1 MIRKLLL
8 FLFLLAWLPGGV
20 CARIVF
26 ADLQNSKLV
35 DWGAPKSDND
45 GQRFELTTQ
54 NGVSY
59 TYRVPGNTK
68 LGENNWYGFSLWEIP
83 VDELKFD
90 AKLDED
96 ITVVADAQYTK
107 YPFKVSVSLVKRSDG
122 SLERLTYPD
131 DVVIPT
137 TANSKGLYIAT
148 VKLNDLL
155 SGKDLTQYTSLA
167 ILLVR
172 QRQSNDD
179 YGNITIRQVY
189 LHQNTSTNEI
199 TYDPV
204 NGSHYVDLNSDAWSA
219 WGCVSIKRENGKM
232 EVTVAPKTKADGTYY
247 TEDNGSPRVLGGL
260 VLDIGQRDFTKV
272 LRVQM
277 NQEGGRVKGVY
288 ITGEGAQNNLT
299 GKLLNYLDV
308 VKQDGTDINGNQK
321 FWYSQYDFR
330 YIPYQHESQSVRS
343 MEWTT
348 EWPYGNVKSTTHL
361 PKDFTGQTMSISQF
375 LITYD
380 VFRAEPW
387 HEASLRNAPLY
398 SINNGTVSIDDGHF
412 NYTTGLEVTGNNTY
426 IEDWRVIYGSNLGLY
441 NSRYADVK
449 GIDQIK
455 IYATENLAF
464 EAVFDLPPN
473 SWENSK
479 IVQSGKAVP
488 VSDSYK
494 NTYQGKNDHNQ
505 YYVYTIDVPHDAS
518 RLHIL
523 KLIDGTGT
531 VDNVTLYSATSPIDY
546 YVSGQMWGS
555 NANSSSAVT
564 AALSNPLAMNIDAT
578 DLRNGSG
585 NPIALTSANKNCL
598 VYVKDKAQVS
608 NTDNVVVRSGA
619 YPKYTYSADSIVLTD
634 AVNSYMTDKS
644 KDKDISSYHY
654 PFFAP
659 YDITAAQVTYTGYT
673 GKYGTVCLPFSY
685 DPNNNVSVATGSKAP
700 SFYTT
705 QGAMNYD
712 PKVGH
717 YVVNATLVKSGSLD
731 ANKPA
736 LIVNPNNTPVSY
748 TVSANGVTVKH
759 TAASDLNI
767 TDPEDNSKTDDT
779 KEESEL
785 NQGNLQ
791 GVYSM
796 RHPQVGGYVLQQQT
810 GDKTVM
816 FHKVVNN
823 KPTLTQFRSYLVLP
837 STSKAKAQNVIGINF
852 LDGETDATAI
862 ESATVHNDASKI
874 VARYNAVGERISA
887 PVHGLNVVVMA
898 DGSVKKIIVK

>member
-1 MIRKLLL
+1 M
-8 FLFLLAWLPGGV
+8 
-20 CARIVF
+20 
-26 ADLQNSKLV
+26 V

-59 TYRVPGNTK
+59 TYRVPGNTE

-232 EVTVAPKTKADGTYY
+232 EVTVAPKKDADGNYY
-247 TEDNGSPRVLGGL
+247 KDDDGSPRVLGGL

-288 ITGEGAQNNLT
+288 ITGEGPQNNLT

-330 YIPYQHESQSVRS
+330 YIPYQHESESVRS

-348 EWPYGNVKSTTHL
+348 EWPYGNDRSTTHL
-361 PKDFTGQTMSISQF
+361 PTNFTGQTMSISQF

-398 SINNGTVSIDDGHF
+398 SINNDKVSIDDGHF
-412 NYTTGLEVTGNNTY
+412 NYTTGLEVTGKKDAS

-441 NSRYADVK
+441 NSRYAYVK

-455 IYATENLAF
+455 IYATDGLTF
-464 EAVFDLPPN
+464 EAVFDLKPD
-473 SWENSK
+473 SWDNSK
-479 IVQSGKAVP
+479 TVQSGNAVP
-488 VSDSYK
+488 VSESYK
-494 NTYQGKNDHNQ
+494 TTYQGKNDHNQ

-555 NANSSSAVT
+555 NANSSSTVT

-578 DLRNGSG
+578 DLRNTQQ
-585 NPIALTSANKNCL
+585 PIALTSANKNCL
-598 VYVKDKAQVS
+598 VYVKNKDQVS
-608 NTDNVVVRSGA
+608 NTDNVVVRSGS
-619 YPKYTYSADSIVLTD
+619 YPDYTYNADNIVLTD

-685 DPNNNVSVATGSKAP
+685 EPNDVKVASGAQLSL
-700 SFYTT
+700 YTPQET
-705 QGAMNYD
+705 MSYD
-712 PKVGH
+712 SSVGH
-717 YVVNATLVKSGSLD
+717 YVVNATRVTGSLD
-731 ANKPA
+731 ANQPA
-736 LIVNPNNTPVSY
+736 LIVNPDDTPVSY
-748 TVSANGVTVKH
+748 TVSANDVTVIKH

-767 TDPEDNSKTDDT
+767 TDPADNSKTDDT

-874 VARYNAVGERISA
+874 VARYNAVGERVSA

>member
-26 ADLQNSKLV
+26 ADLQNSKLEK
-35 DWGAPKSDND
+35 WGSPQPQSDKD
-45 GQRFELTTQ
+45 GQRFTTQ

-59 TYRVPGNTK
+59 TYWVPGNTE

-90 AKLDED
+90 ASLDED

-107 YPFKVSVSLVKRSDG
+107 HPFQVSVSLVYKNGD
-122 SLERLTYPD
+122 PD
-131 DVVIPT
+131 DHPDDHLGDDVDIPT
-137 TANSKGLYIAT
+137 IANSKGLYIAT

-155 SGKDLTQYTSLA
+155 KLRKEEDLSQYKSLA
-167 ILLVR
+167 IRLVR
-172 QRQSNDD
+172 QRKSYDD
-179 YGNITIRQVY
+179 YGHITIRQVY

-204 NGSHYVDLNSDAWSA
+204 NGSHYVDLNLDAWSA
-219 WGCVSIKRENGKM
+219 WGCVSITREDGKM
-232 EVTVAPKTKADGTYY
+232 KVTVAPKKDADGYY
-247 TEDNGSPRVLGGL
+247 YKDGDGSPRVLGGL

-288 ITGEGAQNNLT
+288 ITGKGAQNNLT

-330 YIPYQHESQSVRS
+330 YIPYQHESESVRS

-348 EWPYGNVKSTTHL
+348 EWPYGTSESTTHL
-361 PKDFTGQTMSISQF
+361 PTNFTGQTMSISQF

-398 SINNGTVSIDDGHF
+398 SVNNGTVSIDDGHF
-412 NYTTGLEVTGNNTY
+412 NYTTGLEVTGNNAS
-426 IEDWRVIYGSNLGLY
+426 IEDKRLIYGSNTGNY
-441 NSRYADVK
+441 GSRYADVK

-455 IYATENLAF
+455 IYATEGLTF
-464 EAVFDLPPN
+464 EAVFDFLQGTQKTVSSN
-473 SWENSK
+473 NA
-479 IVQSGKAVP
+479 GKVP
-488 VSDSYK
+488 DSYK
-494 NTYQGKNDHNQ
+494 NTYQGKNDTNQ
-505 YYVYTIDVPHDAS
+505 YYVYTIDVPDGVS
-518 RLHIL
+518 RLNIL
-523 KLIDGTGT
+523 SLIGGTGT
-531 VDNVTLYSATSPIDY
+531 VDNVTLYRATSPIDY
-546 YVSGQMWGS
+546 YVSGQMWGP
-555 NANSSSAVT
+555 NESSRTVT
-564 AALSNPLAMNIDAT
+564 AALSNRLAMNIDAT
-578 DLRNGSG
+578 DLRNGSDK
-585 NPIALTSANKNCL
+585 PIALNSANKNCL
-598 VYVKDKAQVS
+598 VYVKDKAQIS
-608 NTDNVVVRSGA
+608 NTDNVVVRSGT
-619 YPKYTYSADSIVLTD
+619 YPDYTYSAEKIVLTD
-634 AVNSYMTDKS
+634 AVNSYMNGKS
-644 KDKDISSYHY
+644 KDISSYHY

-659 YDITAAQVTYTGYT
+659 YDIKAAQVTYTGYT

-685 DPNNNVSVATGSKAP
+685 GPNDVKVASGRTAP

-705 QGAMNYD
+705 QGTMNYD
-712 PKVGH
+712 SKVGH
-717 YVVNATLVKSGSLD
+717 YVVNATLVKSGKLA
-731 ANKPA
+731 ANQPA
-736 LIVNPNNTPVSY
+736 LIVNPDNTSVSY
-748 TVSANGVTVKH
+748 TVSANDVTVTH

-767 TDPEDNSKTDDT
+767 TDPADNSKTDDT

-785 NQGNLQ
+785 YQGNLQ

-796 RHPQVGGYVLQQQT
+796 RHPQEGGYVLQQQT

>member
-68 LGENNWYGFSLWEIP
+68 LEQNNWYGFSLWEIP
-83 VDELKFD
+83 VDELKFN

-107 YPFKVSVSLVKRSDG
+107 YPFKVSVSLVKSIDG

-131 DVVIPT
+131 DVVIPK

-155 SGKDLTQYTSLA
+155 SGKELSQYKSLA
-167 ILLVR
+167 VYLVR

-189 LHQNTSTNEI
+189 LHQNTATDEF

-219 WGCVSIKRENGKM
+219 WGCVSISNDNAGNM
-232 EVTVAPKTKADGTYY
+232 LVTVAPKKDASGNVYKD
-247 TEDNGSPRVLGGL
+247 DAGSPRVLGGL
-260 VLDIGQRDFTKV
+260 VLDIGQRDFSQV

-277 NQEGGRVKGVY
+277 NQTYGNVDNVY
-288 ITGEGAQNNLT
+288 VTKTGEPTTKIGDSSS
-299 GKLLNYLDV
+299 GRLLNYLDV
-308 VKQDGTDINGNQK
+308 AKADGTDINNNGK

-330 YIPYQHESQSVRS
+330 YIHYQQESKEMSY
-343 MEWTT
+343 MEWSAD
-348 EWPYGNVKSTTHL
+348 WPYGNSEKTTHL
-361 PKDFTGQTMSISQF
+361 PTTFSDQTMTISQF

-380 VFRAEPW
+380 VFRSEPW

-398 SINNGTVSIDDGHF
+398 SVDGKNNVTIDNEHF
-412 NYTTGLEVTGNNTY
+412 NYTTGLKVTGSSTSN
-426 IEDWRVIYGSNLGLY
+426 RLIYGSNVGLFG
-441 NSRYADVK
+441 SRYADVSK
-449 GIDQIK
+449 YNQIK
-455 IYATENLAF
+455 IYATKGLTF
-464 EAVFDLPPN
+464 EAVFDFGL
-473 SWENSK
+473 STTK
-479 IVQSGKAVP
+479 TVQSSYVGAV
-488 VSDSYK
+488 SNSYK
-494 NTYQGKNDHNQ
+494 STYQGKDDTNE
-505 YYVYTIDVPHDAS
+505 YGVYTIDIPSGVS
-518 RLHIL
+518 RLNIL
-523 KLIDGTGT
+523 SLIGGTGT
-531 VDNVTLYSATSPIDY
+531 IDNVTLYSASSPIDY
-546 YVSGQMWGS
+546 FVSGQMYAT
-555 NANSSSAVT
+555 NDNEHKTVK
-564 AALSNPLAMNIDAT
+564 AALSNRLAMNIDAT
-578 DLRNGSG
+578 DLRNTET
-585 NPIALTSANKNCL
+585 NKIDLTSANKNCL
-598 VYVKDKAQVS
+598 VYVTDKSQVS
-608 NTDNVVVRSGA
+608 NIDNVIVRSGT
-619 YPKYTYSADSIVLTD
+619 YPSYEYKADNIVLTD
-634 AVNSYMTDKS
+634 AVNSYMNDKS
-644 KDKDISSYHY
+644 KEISRYHY

-685 DPNNNVSVATGSKAP
+685 DPNNNVSVASGSKAP

-705 QGAMNYD
+705 QGTMNYD
-712 PKVGH
+712 SKVGH
-717 YVVNATLVKSGSLD
+717 YVVNATLVKSGNLA
-731 ANKPA
+731 ANQPA
-736 LIVNPNNTPVSY
+736 LIVNPDNTSVSY
-748 TVSANGVTVKH
+748 TVSANDVTVTH

-767 TDPEDNSKTDDT
+767 TDPADNSKTDDT

-785 NQGNLQ
+785 YQGNLQ

-796 RHPQVGGYVLQQQT
+796 RHPQEGGYVLQQQ
-810 GDKTVM
+810 GDETVM

-852 LDGETDATAI
+852 IDDNSATAI
-862 ESATVHNDASKI
+862 ESATTDKDDTKV
-874 VARYNAVGERISA
+874 VARYNAVGERVTA
-887 PVHGLNVVVMA
+887 PVRGLNIVEMA
-898 DGSVKKIIVK
+898 DGSVKKVMVK

>member
-26 ADLQNSKLV
+26 ADLQNSKLEE
-35 DWGAPKSDND
+35 WGSPQSDND
-45 GQRFELTTQ
+45 GQRFTTQ

-59 TYRVPGNTK
+59 TYWVPGNTE
-68 LGENNWYGFSLWEIP
+68 LGKNNWYGFSLWEIP

-107 YPFKVSVSLVKRSDG
+107 HPFQVSVSLVYKNEG
-122 SLERLTYPD
+122 PD
-131 DVVIPT
+131 DHLGNDVEIPT

-155 SGKDLTQYTSLA
+155 KLRKGKDLNQYKSLA
-167 ILLVR
+167 IRLVR
-172 QRQSNDD
+172 QRQSDDD
-179 YGNITIRQVY
+179 YGHITIRQVY
-189 LHQNTSTNEI
+189 LHQNTKTNEF

-219 WGCVSIKRENGKM
+219 WGCVSISNDNAGNM
-232 EVTVAPKTKADGTYY
+232 LVTVAPKKDASGNVYKD
-247 TEDNGSPRVLGGL
+247 DAGSPRVLGGL
-260 VLDIGQRDFTKV
+260 VLDIGQRDFSQV

-277 NQEGGRVKGVY
+277 NQTYGNVDNVY
-288 ITGEGAQNNLT
+288 VTKTGEPTTKIGDSSS
-299 GKLLNYLDV
+299 GRLLNYLDV
-308 VKQDGTDINGNQK
+308 AKADGTDINNNGK

-330 YIPYQHESQSVRS
+330 YIHYQQESKEMSY
-343 MEWTT
+343 MEWSAD
-348 EWPYGNVKSTTHL
+348 WPYGNSEKTTHL
-361 PKDFTGQTMSISQF
+361 PTTFSDQTMTISQF

-380 VFRAEPW
+380 VFRSEPW

-398 SINNGTVSIDDGHF
+398 SVDGNNNVTIDNEHF
-412 NYTTGLEVTGNNTY
+412 NYTTGLKVTGSSTSN
-426 IEDWRVIYGSNLGLY
+426 RLIYGSNVGLFG
-441 NSRYADVK
+441 SRYADVK

-455 IYATENLAF
+455 IYATDGLTF
-464 EAVFDLPPN
+464 EAVFDLEPN
-473 SWENSK
+473 SWANSQT
-479 IVQSGKAVP
+479 VQSKKAGKVP
-488 VSDSYK
+488 DSYK
-494 NTYQGKNDHNQ
+494 NTYQGKNDTNQ
-505 YYVYTIDVPHDAS
+505 YYVYTIDVPHDVS

-523 KLIDGTGT
+523 KLTDGTGT

-546 YVSGQMWGS
+546 YVSGQMGS
-555 NANSSSAVT
+555 IESSSAVT

-578 DLRNGSG
+578 DLRNGSD
-585 NPIALTSANKNCL
+585 NKIALNSANKNCL

-608 NTDNVVVRSGA
+608 NIDNVVVRSGT
-619 YPKYTYSADSIVLTD
+619 YPDYTYSADNIVLTD
-634 AVNSYMTDKS
+634 AVYSYMTGNN
-644 KDKDISSYHY
+644 KDISSYHY
-654 PFFAP
+654 PFYAP

-685 DPNNNVSVATGSKAP
+685 GPSNVNVASGSTAP

-712 PKVGH
+712 PKLGH
-717 YVVNATLVKSGSLD
+717 YVVNATLVQSGNLA
-731 ANKPA
+731 ANQPA
-736 LIVNPNNTPVSY
+736 LIVNPNKAAVSY
-748 TVSANGVTVKH
+748 TVSAKSVKVSH

-767 TDPEDNSKTDDT
+767 TDPADNSKTDDT

-785 NQGNLQ
+785 YQGNLQ

-816 FHKVVNN
+816 FHKVVDN

-874 VARYNAVGERISA
+874 VARYNAVGERISV

>member
-1 MIRKLLL
+1 
-8 FLFLLAWLPGGV
+8 LAPGGV

-35 DWGAPKSDND
+35 DWGAPQSDND
-45 GQRFELTTQ
+45 GQRYEFTTA

-59 TYRVPGNTK
+59 TYWIPGNTE
-68 LGENNWYGFSLWEIP
+68 LSTVNNWYGFSLWEIP
-83 VDELKFD
+83 LDELKFD
-90 AKLDED
+90 ASLDED
-96 ITVVADAQYTK
+96 ITVVADAQYTEH
-107 YPFKVSVSLVKRSDG
+107 PFQVLVSLVYKNGDLDDYLG
-122 SLERLTYPD
+122 D
-131 DVVIPT
+131 DVDIPT
-137 TANSKGLYIAT
+137 IANSKGLYIAT

-155 SGKDLTQYTSLA
+155 SGKELSQYKSLA
-167 ILLVR
+167 VYLVR

-219 WGCVSIKRENGKM
+219 WGCVSISNDNAGNM
-232 EVTVAPKTKADGTYY
+232 LVTVAPKKDASGNVYKD
-247 TEDNGSPRVLGGL
+247 DAGSPRVLGGL
-260 VLDIGQRDFTKV
+260 VLDIGQRDFSQV

-277 NQEGGRVKGVY
+277 NQTYGNVDNVY
-288 ITGEGAQNNLT
+288 VTKTGEPTTKIGDSSS
-299 GKLLNYLDV
+299 GRLLNYLDV
-308 VKQDGTDINGNQK
+308 AKADGTDINNNGK

-330 YIPYQHESQSVRS
+330 YIHYQQESKEMSY
-343 MEWTT
+343 MEWSAD
-348 EWPYGNVKSTTHL
+348 WPYGNSEKTTHL
-361 PKDFTGQTMSISQF
+361 PTTFSDQTMTISQF

-380 VFRAEPW
+380 VFRSEPW

-398 SINNGTVSIDDGHF
+398 SVDGNNNVTIDNEHF
-412 NYTTGLEVTGNNTY
+412 NYTTGLKVTGSSTSN
-426 IEDWRVIYGSNLGLY
+426 RLIYGSNVGLFG
-441 NSRYADVK
+441 SRYADVSK
-449 GIDQIK
+449 YNQIK
-455 IYATENLAF
+455 IYATKGLKF
-464 EAVFDLPPN
+464 EAVFDFGL
-473 SWENSK
+473 STTK
-479 IVQSGKAVP
+479 TVQSSYVGAV
-488 VSDSYK
+488 SNSYK
-494 NTYQGKNDHNQ
+494 STYQGKDDTNE
-505 YYVYTIDVPHDAS
+505 YGVYTIDIPSGVS
-518 RLHIL
+518 RLNIL
-523 KLIDGTGT
+523 SLIGGTGT
-531 VDNVTLYSATSPIDY
+531 IDNVTLYSASSPIDY
-546 YVSGQMWGS
+546 YVSGQMGS
-555 NANSSSAVT
+555 IESSSAVT

-578 DLRNGSG
+578 DLRNGSD
-585 NPIALTSANKNCL
+585 NKIALNSANKNCL

-608 NTDNVVVRSGA
+608 NIDNVVVRSGT
-619 YPKYTYSADSIVLTD
+619 YPDYTYSAKVIVLTD
-634 AVNSYMTDKS
+634 AVNSYMTDNS
-644 KDKDISSYHY
+644 KDISSYHY

-685 DPNNNVSVATGSKAP
+685 DPNNNVRVASGSKAP

-705 QGAMNYD
+705 QGTMNYD
-712 PKVGH
+712 SKVGH
-717 YVVNATLVKSGSLD
+717 YVVNATLVKSGNLA
-731 ANKPA
+731 ANQPA
-736 LIVNPNNTPVSY
+736 LIVNPDNTSVSY
-748 TVSANGVTVKH
+748 TVSAKDVTVTH

-767 TDPEDNSKTDDT
+767 TDPADNSKTDDT

-874 VARYNAVGERISA
+874 VARYNAVGERVSA

>member
-1 MIRKLLL
+1 M
-8 FLFLLAWLPGGV
+8 
-20 CARIVF
+20 
-26 ADLQNSKLV
+26 
-35 DWGAPKSDND
+35 
-45 GQRFELTTQ
+45 TTQ

-59 TYRVPGNTK
+59 TYSVPGNNTE

-83 VDELKFD
+83 VADLKFD

-219 WGCVSIKRENGKM
+219 WGCVSINYDENNKKM
-232 EVTVAPKTKADGTYY
+232 FVTVAPKKDANGNYY
-247 TEDNGSPRVLGGL
+247 TDDKGSPRVLGGL

-288 ITGEGAQNNLT
+288 ITGEGDQYNLT

-330 YIPYQHESQSVRS
+330 YIPYQHESESVRS

-348 EWPYGNVKSTTHL
+348 EWPYGTDKSTTHL
-361 PKDFTGQTMSISQF
+361 PTNFTDQTMSISQF

-398 SINNGTVSIDDGHF
+398 SINNDKVSIDDGHF
-412 NYTTGLEVTGNNTY
+412 NYTTGLKVTGNDAS

-441 NSRYADVK
+441 NSRYAYVK

-455 IYATENLAF
+455 IYATDGLTFA
-464 EAVFDLPPN
+464 AVFDLEPD
-473 SWENSK
+473 SWKHSQTVWSK
-479 IVQSGKAVP
+479 NAGK

-505 YYVYTIDVPHDAS
+505 YYVYTIDVPHDVS

-523 KLIDGTGT
+523 KLTDGTGT

-555 NANSSSAVT
+555 DATSSSAVT
-564 AALSNPLAMNIDAT
+564 AALSNRLAMNIDAT
-578 DLRNGSG
+578 DLRNGSD
-585 NPIALTSANKNCL
+585 NKIALNSANKNCL

-608 NTDNVVVRSGA
+608 NTDNVVVRSGD
-619 YPKYTYSADSIVLTD
+619 YPDYTYNADNIVLTD
-634 AVNSYMTDKS
+634 AVNSYMNDKS
-644 KDKDISSYHY
+644 KDISSYHY

-659 YDITAAQVTYTGYT
+659 YDIKATNVAYTGYT

-685 DPNNNVSVATGSKAP
+685 DPNNNVSVATGSTAP

-705 QGAMNYD
+705 QGTMNYD

-717 YVVNATLVKSGSLD
+717 YVVNATLVKSGNLA
-731 ANKPA
+731 ANQPA
-736 LIVNPNNTPVSY
+736 LIVNPDNTPVSY
-748 TVSANGVTVKH
+748 TVSANDVTVTH

-767 TDPEDNSKTDDT
+767 TDPADNSKTDDT

-785 NQGNLQ
+785 YQGNLQ

-796 RHPQVGGYVLQQQT
+796 RHPQEGGYVLQQQ
-810 GDKTVM
+810 GDETVM
-816 FHKVVNN
+816 FHKVVDY

>member
-1 MIRKLLL
+1 M
-8 FLFLLAWLPGGV
+8 
-20 CARIVF
+20 
-26 ADLQNSKLV
+26 V
-35 DWGAPKSDND
+35 DWGAPQSDND
-45 GQRFELTTQ
+45 GQRFTTQ

-59 TYRVPGNTK
+59 TYWVPGNTE

-83 VDELKFD
+83 LDELKFD
-90 AKLDED
+90 ASLDED
-96 ITVVADAQYTK
+96 ITVVADAQYTEH
-107 YPFKVSVSLVKRSDG
+107 PFQVLVSLVYKNGD
-122 SLERLTYPD
+122 LD
-131 DVVIPT
+131 DYYYLGDYVDIPT

-155 SGKDLTQYTSLA
+155 KLRKEEDLSQYKSLA

-172 QRQSNDD
+172 QRKSYDD
-179 YGNITIRQVY
+179 YGHITIRQVY

-219 WGCVSIKRENGKM
+219 WGCVSISNDNAGNM
-232 EVTVAPKTKADGTYY
+232 LVTVAPKKDACGNVLYKD
-247 TEDNGSPRVLGGL
+247 DAGSPRVLGGL

-288 ITGEGAQNNLT
+288 ITGEGAQNNQT

-330 YIPYQHESQSVRS
+330 YIPYQHESESVRS

-348 EWPYGNVKSTTHL
+348 EWPYGTSESTTHL

-398 SINNGTVSIDDGHF
+398 SVNNGTVSIDDGHF
-412 NYTTGLEVTGNNTY
+412 NYTTGLEVTGKKDAS

-441 NSRYADVK
+441 NSRYAYVK

-455 IYATENLAF
+455 IYATDGLTF
-464 EAVFDLPPN
+464 EAVFDLEPN
-473 SWENSK
+473 SWANSQT
-479 IVQSGKAVP
+479 VQSKKAGKVP
-488 VSDSYK
+488 DSYK
-494 NTYQGKNDHNQ
+494 NTYQGKNDTNQ
-505 YYVYTIDVPHDAS
+505 YYVYTIDVPHDVS

-523 KLIDGTGT
+523 KLTDGTGT

-555 NANSSSAVT
+555 DANSSSTVT

-578 DLRNGSG
+578 DLRNTQQ
-585 NPIALTSANKNCL
+585 PIALTSANKNCL
-598 VYVKDKAQVS
+598 VYVKNKDQVS
-608 NTDNVVVRSGA
+608 NTDNVVVRTCS
-619 YPKYTYSADSIVLTD
+619 YPDYTYNADNIVLTD

-659 YDITAAQVTYTGYT
+659 YDITAAHVTYTGYT

-685 DPNNNVSVATGSKAP
+685 DPNDVKVASGAQLSL
-700 SFYTT
+700 YTPQET
-705 QGAMNYD
+705 MSYD
-712 PKVGH
+712 SSVGH
-717 YVVNATLVKSGSLD
+717 YVVNATRVTGSLD
-731 ANKPA
+731 ANQPA
-736 LIVNPNNTPVSY
+736 LIVNPDDTPVSY
-748 TVSANGVTVKH
+748 TVSANDVTVIKH

-767 TDPEDNSKTDDT
+767 TDPADNSKTDDT

-874 VARYNAVGERISA
+874 VARYNAVGERVSA

>member
-1 MIRKLLL
+1 MRKLLL
-8 FLFLLAWLPGGV
+8 FLFLLACLPGGV

-26 ADLQNSKLV
+26 ADLQKSKLEE
-35 DWGAPKSDND
+35 WYSPQSDND
-45 GQRFELTTQ
+45 GQRCEMTTQ

-59 TYRVPGNTK
+59 TYWVPGNTE
-68 LGENNWYGFSLWEIP
+68 LSTDNNWYGFSLWEIP

-90 AKLDED
+90 PSLDED
-96 ITVVADAQYTK
+96 ITVVADAQDTK
-107 YPFKVSVSLVKRSDG
+107 NPFQVSVSLVKKSDG
-122 SLERLTYPD
+122 TMDRLTYPN

-155 SGKDLTQYTSLA
+155 KEKDLSQYTSLA

-172 QRQSNDD
+172 QRKSYDD
-179 YGNITIRQVY
+179 YGHITIRQVY

-219 WGCVSIKRENGKM
+219 WGCVSITREDGKM
-232 EVTVAPKTKADGTYY
+232 EVTVAPKKDADGNYY
-247 TEDNGSPRVLGGL
+247 KDDDGSPRVLGGL

-288 ITGEGAQNNLT
+288 ITGEGAQTYLT

-330 YIPYQHESQSVRS
+330 YIPYQHESESVRS

-348 EWPYGNVKSTTHL
+348 EWPYGTDKSTTHL
-361 PKDFTGQTMSISQF
+361 PTNFTGQTMSISQF

-398 SINNGTVSIDDGHF
+398 SIDNNGNVSIDDGHF
-412 NYTTGLEVTGNNTY
+412 NYTTGLEVAGNDAN

-441 NSRYADVK
+441 NSRYAYVK

-455 IYATENLAF
+455 IYATDGLTFA
-464 EAVFDLPPN
+464 AVFDLEPN
-473 SWENSK
+473 SWANSK
-479 IVQSGKAVP
+479 TVWSKNAGK

-505 YYVYTIDVPHDAS
+505 YYVYTIDVPHDVS

-523 KLIDGTGT
+523 KLTSGTGT

-578 DLRNGSG
+578 DLRNSSD
-585 NPIALTSANKNCL
+585 NKIALNSANKNCL

-608 NTDNVVVRSGA
+608 NTDNVVVRSGS
-619 YPKYTYSADSIVLTD
+619 YPNYTYNADNIVLTD
-634 AVNSYMTDKS
+634 AVNSYM
-644 KDKDISSYHY
+644 KDKRNDISSYHY

-659 YDITAAQVTYTGYT
+659 YDIKAAQVTYTGYT

-685 DPNNNVSVATGSKAP
+685 DPNNNVSVAQGNKAL

-712 PKVGH
+712 SNVGH
-717 YVVNATLVKSGSLD
+717 YVVNATLVKSGNLA
-731 ANKPA
+731 ANQPA
-736 LIVNPNNTPVSY
+736 LIVNPSKAAVSY
-748 TVSANGVTVKH
+748 TVSASNVTVSH

-767 TDPEDNSKTDDT
+767 TDPADNSKTDDT

-785 NQGNLQ
+785 YQGNLQ

-816 FHKVVNN
+816 FHKVVDN

>member
-59 TYRVPGNTK
+59 TYRVPGNTE
-68 LGENNWYGFSLWEIP
+68 LSTVNNWYGFSLWEIP
-83 VDELKFD
+83 LGELKFD

-148 VKLNDLL
+148 VKLNDSL
-155 SGKDLTQYTSLA
+155 SRKDLTQYTSLA

-189 LHQNTSTNEI
+189 LHQNTATNEI

-204 NGSHYVDLNSDAWSA
+204 NGSHYVDLKSDAWSA

-232 EVTVAPKTKADGTYY
+232 EVTVAPKTKADSTYY

-277 NQEGGRVKGVY
+277 NQEGGMVKGVY

-398 SINNGTVSIDDGHF
+398 SIDKNGTVSIDDGHF
-412 NYTTGLEVTGNNTY
+412 NYTTGLKVTGHDT
-426 IEDWRVIYGSNLGLY
+426 DKRLIYGSNVGLY
-441 NSRYADVK
+441 NSRYANVE
-449 GIDQIK
+449 GIDKIK
-455 IYATENLAF
+455 IYATGNLNF
-464 EAVFDLPPN
+464 EAVFDIGLN
-473 SWENSK
+473 SEK
-479 IVQSGKAVP
+479 TMTSGNAVP
-488 VSDSYK
+488 VSESYK
-494 NTYQGKNDHNQ
+494 TTYQGKDDDKNQ
-505 YYVYTIDVPHDAS
+505 YYVYTIDVPAGAK
-518 RLHIL
+518 RLNIL
-523 KLIDGTGT
+523 WLTGGTGT
-531 VDNVTLYSATSPIDY
+531 VDNVTLYRATSPIDY
-546 YVSGQMWGS
+546 YVSGQMWGP
-555 NANSSSAVT
+555 NESSSSTVT

-578 DLRNGSG
+578 DLRNSSD
-585 NPIALTSANKNCL
+585 NPIALNSANKNCL

-619 YPKYTYSADSIVLTD
+619 YPKYTYSADNIVLTD
-634 AVNSYMTDKS
+634 AVNSYMNDKS
-644 KDKDISSYHY
+644 KDISSYHY

-659 YDITAAQVTYTGYT
+659 YDIKATNVAYTGYT

-685 DPNNNVSVATGSKAP
+685 GPNDVKVASGAQLSL
-700 SFYTT
+700 YTPQET
-705 QGAMNYD
+705 MRYD
-712 PKVGH
+712 SSVGH
-717 YVVNATLVKSGSLD
+717 YVVNATPVTGSLD

-748 TVSANGVTVKH
+748 TVSAKGVTVKH

-785 NQGNLQ
+785 YQGNLQ

-816 FHKVVNN
+816 FHKVVDN

-874 VARYNAVGERISA
+874 VARYNAVGERVSA